1 MHLASI
7 DGLDLPKAWA
17 RARTSASTSGIPDR
31 LPFEVL
37 VRLNNSGYQ
46 ASVGRFATPYAPGTP
61 VVVFAPKES
70 RTLRPFVALPPLD
83 HVLYQGLVDKC
94 IPHLLR
100 ELPEEHVVFQYRPM
114 VEGKATFGDRPTWRD
129 FVDRTRSLLTN
140 DFAYVLETDIAGF
153 FLHIRP
159 ERIFPP
165 LLASG
170 VPLEVISDLRV
181 LLAHFELHGV
191 QGLPQGQA
199 ASSALSNVALRPL
212 DRMLAGVG
220 ITYARWSDDLRV
232 FAHTYSEARRS
243 QELIERRLFEDGFTL
258 AAGKTFVRKAA
269 TALQRMEDL
278 DASLARIR
286 DDRIR
291 QALSFVGP
299 YDAEEEAIEEALEQA
314 EQDAIEAFYA
324 DLVTPIKAAQWSRD
338 PLFRTKLSYAL
349 RALAG
354 IHSAS
359 AIDDA
364 PALAWRY
371 PDELE
376 AIANYL
382 RRVARDHRNDVAR
395 SLMTLHRRASYAA
408 DYQRLSVASA
418 AVALA
423 PTGPD
428 IALATRLAKDAA
440 DASLN
445 PILRRRAGL
454 AATALGERSDV
465 TTASTLWDAF
475 DRLPDPTLSKLYLV
489 VGAQPLH
496 PTARDTLYRR
506 WKGESRMLTAVIDVI
521 EGGSPFDL
529 SRV

>member
-1 MHLASI
+1 MRLLSI
-7 DGLDLPKAWA
+7 DGLDLPRAWA
-17 RARTSASTSGIPDR
+17 RAKKSASSSGILDR

-37 VRLNNSGYQ
+37 VRLNNTGHQ

-70 RTLRPFVALPPLD
+70 KTLRPFVALPPLD
-83 HVLYQGLVDKC
+83 HVLYQGLVDQC
-94 IPHLLR
+94 IPHLIR
-100 ELPEEHVVFQYRPM
+100 DLPSADVVFQYRPM
-114 VEGKATFGDRPTWRD
+114 AEGKTTFGEHPTWGE
-129 FVDRTRSLLTN
+129 FVDRTRSLLTD

-159 ERIFPP
+159 ERILPS

-170 VPLEVISDLRV
+170 VPLDVVSDLRV

-199 ASSALSNVALRPL
+199 ASSALSNVALKPL
-212 DRMLAGVG
+212 DEMLAGQGV
-220 ITYARWSDDLRV
+220 TYTRWSDDLRV
-232 FAHTYSEARRS
+232 FAKTYGEARRY

-269 TALQRMEDL
+269 TALGRLEDL
-278 DASLARIR
+278 DASLERIR

-291 QALSFVGP
+291 EALSEVGP

-324 DLVTPIKAAQWSRD
+324 DLIEPIRAAQWSRD

-349 RALAG
+349 RSLAG
-354 IHSAS
+354 IQSES

-382 RRVARDHRNDVAR
+382 RRVARDHREEVAL
-395 SLMTLHRRASYAA
+395 SLTTMHKRASYAA
-408 DYQRLSVASA
+408 EYQRLSVASA

-423 PTGPD
+423 PAGPN
-428 IALATRLAKDAA
+428 IPLAARLATDAA
-440 DASLN
+440 DATLN

-454 AATALGERSDV
+454 AAIALGRRSDV
-465 TTASTLWDAF
+465 ATASALWDAF

-489 VGAQPLH
+489 VGAQSLQS
-496 PTARDTLYRR
+496 TARGSLYGR
-506 WKGESRMLTAVIDVI
+506 WKGETRLLTAAIDGI
-521 EGGSPFDL
+521 QGGNNYDL